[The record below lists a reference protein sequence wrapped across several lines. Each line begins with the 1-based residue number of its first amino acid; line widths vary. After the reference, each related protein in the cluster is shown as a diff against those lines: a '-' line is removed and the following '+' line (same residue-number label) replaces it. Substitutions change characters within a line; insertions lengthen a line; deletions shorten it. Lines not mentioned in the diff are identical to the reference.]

1 MKAHRFVLAAGGT
14 GGHVFPAISL
24 AEVLTKK
31 GHEVLYI
38 TDPRGAGLQPV
49 DKTWT
54 VECVPAATLSVQGLL
69 PKLKALWCLLRSV
82 LHARRLLKNFDAA
95 IFVGFGGYPTV
106 APVLAA
112 FINRHIIIIHEQN
125 AIVGRANR
133 WLSRIATVMATSFE
147 STVGAEITDLEI
159 IRTGNPVRS
168 EMINARATPYPS
180 LDGNSPINILVIGG
194 SLGAKVLSQVVPE
207 AILLLPDD
215 LRKNII
221 ITQQCR
227 EDDIAMVKST
237 YAKAKQKSEIR
248 VFFENISEKIRDAH
262 LVISRSGAS
271 TIAELSVVGRPA
283 IFVPYKF
290 AVDDH
295 QHINAN
301 SMVKVGGAWSFR
313 EVELNSKILAKFLK
327 AILSDPRKL
336 TTAANVAYHCGV
348 PNSAENLADFLNDL
362 IEQNTPQL
370 QCAAFKENRLK
381 ENRAR
386 ISKVEK

>member
-1 MKAHRFVLAAGGT
+1 MKTHRFVLAAGGT

-49 DKTWT
+49 DKTWA

-82 LHARRLLKNFDAA
+82 LHVRRLLKNFDAG
-95 IFVGFGGYPTV
+95 IIVGFGGYPTV

-147 STVGAEITDLEI
+147 GTLGAEITDLEI

-207 AILLLPDD
+207 AILLLPDA

-227 EDDIAMVKST
+227 EDDIAMVT
-237 YAKAKQKSEIR
+237 NVIQSE
-248 VFFENISEKIRDAH
+248 
-262 LVISRSGAS
+262 
-271 TIAELSVVGRPA
+271 
-283 IFVPYKF
+283 
-290 AVDDH
+290 
-295 QHINAN
+295 
-301 SMVKVGGAWSFR
+301 
-313 EVELNSKILAKFLK
+313 
-327 AILSDPRKL
+327 
-336 TTAANVAYHCGV
+336 
-348 PNSAENLADFLNDL
+348 
-362 IEQNTPQL
+362 
-370 QCAAFKENRLK
+370 
-381 ENRAR
+381 
-386 ISKVEK
+386 